1 VLQQGRG
8 VVLLAG
14 AERSS
19 AASLRRKHALR
30 SNVGHKLDALLLA
43 QWNNGVL
50 EFSRYAITP
59 GALTQGRFPAVL
71 RAERGRAPLRR
82 ARSAARRRA
91 RSQDDDT
98 SRTRPGVT
106 IAANGFDRRYA
117 VLRHTAPSLSHIHI
131 RHHVYGH

>member
-1 VLQQGRG
+1 
-8 VVLLAG
+8 VLLAG

-19 AASLRRKHALR
+19 AASLRRKHALH
-30 SNVGHKLDALLLA
+30 SNVGHKLDTLLLA

-50 EFSRYAITP
+50 ELSRHAITP
-59 GALTQGRFPAVL
+59 GALTQGRFPTVL
-71 RAERGRAPLRR
+71 RPERGRAPLRR
-82 ARSAARRRA
+82 ARGAARQPGQT
-91 RSQDDDT
+91 SQDDT